1 MTFKSIRP
9 RTVAGTGSFK
19 KLAILPAFFFVN
31 SSLFAADIID
41 NGTIKD
47 IDTGTPVTDYLVRN
61 NSTLNVAGSTTK
73 SIFVE
78 TGSTLNIN
86 GGTINAD
93 TGIEGISITNSSA
106 TINSTKVFSDTV
118 GLVVNRV
125 NNSLQGSVV
134 SATNSEF
141 HGGELGARVTG
152 FSTLTLFNT
161 SLTGTDVGSVGL
173 NVRGGEVLASADS
186 RISGDRAGVIMDR
199 DPAGVGANTLVLD
212 NSTAEGR
219 NGAAIVVEQGINAT
233 IEVLNNST
241 LIGGNGNVL
250 QVEGASTASMRVANS
265 TLQGNVQVTGNSTAN
280 LTFNSASMVGDILRE
295 NGSTA
300 NVTLNNRSSFTGR
313 LNNSNLSLNSGSN
326 LTMVGDDRIGTLTL
340 SNSTVNF
347 GAPGAQRANR
357 QLEVGTLNGS
367 GIIAMQGNFQT
378 GESDL
383 LKAGAATGSYELA
396 VNASGKDATAPRQLT
411 LVQIG
416 NNQADFALLGGRVD
430 VGTWQYDLAER
441 TNASG
446 EAEYYLNPTTRL
458 SSGAQSV
465 VALFRTA
472 LTVSYGELKS
482 LENRMGELQAD
493 DKRHGL
499 WVRAYGNKWNVDDG
513 STGVGYR
520 QQQQGFTLGA
530 DTRLGD
536 SPWTVGMLAG
546 YSKSDLNLNG
556 GTSATVDSY
565 YFGPYFGWLNQDNGY
580 FVDGALKFNHFRNES
595 KVGMSDGKRAEGDYN
610 NSAVSA
616 MVEGGRHIDLGD
628 GWFAKPSVQVS
639 AAIIQGES
647 YYLDNGMSAEG
658 DDTHSLRTKLGVMA
672 GRSINLGD
680 TQVRPYGRV
689 AVVHEF
695 ASNDDNV
702 RVNGNSINNN
712 LSGSGFEVGAG
723 VMVSV
728 SERLHLGVGV
738 DYAKGKNI
746 EQPVAATFSA
756 NYQF

>member
-1 MTFKSIRP
+1 MTFKNIRP
-9 RTVAGTGSFK
+9 RTAAGTGSFK
-19 KLAILPAFFFVN
+19 KLAMLPAFFFVN

-41 NGTIKD
+41 NGNIKD

-78 TGSTLNIN
+78 TGSTLNID

-106 TINSTKVFSDTV
+106 TIKSTKVFSDTD

-173 NVRGGEVLASADS
+173 NVRGGEVLASAGS

-250 QVEGASTASMRVANS
+250 EVEGASTANMRVANS
-265 TLQGNVQVTGNSTAN
+265 TLQDNVQVTGNSTAN

-347 GAPGAQRANR
+347 GTPGAPRANR

-396 VNASGKDATAPRQLT
+396 VNASGKDATSPRQLT

-465 VALFRTA
+465 AALFQTA

-513 STGVGYR
+513 SMGVGYR
-520 QQQQGFTLGA
+520 QEQQGFTLGA

-546 YSKSDLNLNG
+546 YSQSDLNLSG

-616 MVEGGRHIDLGD
+616 MVEGGRQIDLGD

-639 AAIIQGES
+639 AAIIQGEN
-647 YYLDNGMSAEG
+647 YYLDNGMNAEG

-680 TQVRPYGRV
+680 TQLRPYGRV

-695 ASNDDNV
+695 ASNDNNV
-702 RVNGNSINNN
+702 RVNGNSINTN
-712 LSGSGFEVGAG
+712 LAGSGIEAG
-723 VMVSV
+723 IGLTASF
-728 SERLHLGVGV
+728 SEKLRFDVGV

-746 EQPVAATFSA
+746 EQPMAFTVGVDYRF
-756 NYQF
+756 

>member
-1 MTFKSIRP
+1 MTFKNIRP
-9 RTVAGTGSFK
+9 RTAAGTGSFK
-19 KLAILPAFFFVN
+19 KLAMLPAFFFVN

-47 IDTGTPVTDYLVRN
+47 IDTATPVTDYLVRN

-93 TGIEGISITNSSA
+93 TGIEGISITNSTA

-173 NVRGGEVLASADS
+173 NVRGGEVLASAGS

-250 QVEGASTASMRVANS
+250 EVEGASTANMRVANS
-265 TLQGNVQVTGNSTAN
+265 ALQGNVQVTGNSTAN

-313 LNNSNLSLNSGSN
+313 LNNSNLSLNSGSR

-340 SNSTVNF
+340 NNSTVYF
-347 GAPGAQRANR
+347 GAPGVPRANR
-357 QLEVGTLNGS
+357 QLEVSTLNGS

-378 GESDL
+378 SESDL
-383 LKAGAATGSYELA
+383 LKAGTATGSYELA
-396 VNASGKDATAPRQLT
+396 VNASGKDATAPQQLT

-416 NNQADFALLGGRVD
+416 NNQADFKLLGGRVD

-458 SSGAQSV
+458 SAGAQSV
-465 VALFRTA
+465 VALFQTA

-520 QQQQGFTLGA
+520 QEQQGFTLGA

-546 YSKSDLNLNG
+546 YSKSDLNLSG

-565 YFGPYFGWLNQDNGY
+565 YFGPYFGWRNQDNGY

-616 MVEGGRHIDLGD
+616 MVEGGRQIDLGD

-658 DDTHSLRTKLGVMA
+658 DDTHSLRTKLGVMT

-695 ASNDDNV
+695 ASNDNNV